1 MSLFDCV
8 VDEYDAAR
16 PGYPRALFDALGP
29 LGGLIAVEG
38 GCGTGLA
45 TRRLMEL
52 GATVIGVDVGANML
66 RRAIVR
72 APGLRALRADAARLP
87 ISDQCVDL
95 LCFAQSWHWMDE
107 RLRVGEARR
116 VLRPEG
122 RWAAWWSHARADGAA
137 WFDAY
142 WDLIEACCPGT
153 LRSQRDIDWSK
164 DLTDSG
170 LFAVDPD
177 TPAVFPWTRE
187 IGIESWLVDHRSHSN
202 VAVLG
207 EDDRRQLLARL
218 RALLEQTFPDGVAQP
233 ALRDAALDR
242 PPGSGVGPT
251 AMKEPEARRPP
262 APAHDAVD
270 RPNVG
275 TNSYVHPSTGPSS
288 TRM

>member
-29 LGGLIAVEG
+29 LEG
-38 GCGTGLA
+38 VCSRWKEGAAPASRHAGSWSSA
-45 TRRLMEL
+45 RRSSVSTSEP
-52 GATVIGVDVGANML
+52 NML

-177 TPAVFPWTRE
+177 TPVVFPWTRE

-207 EDDRRQLLARL
+207 EDDRRQLLTRL
-218 RALLEQTFPDGVAQP
+218 RALLEEAFPDGIARLRYETRLWTARP
-233 ALRDAALDR
+233 A
-242 PPGSGVGPT
+242 PGST
-251 AMKEPEARRPP
+251 PP
-262 APAHDAVD
+262 P
-270 RPNVG
+270 
-275 TNSYVHPSTGPSS
+275 
-288 TRM
+288 